1 MVSHRVYTLIEFRMN
16 FIKDDDQCLL
26 HPKIDYVKGQSNGKK
41 IVRQF
46 IDWVSSI
53 ILRILMFTVF
63 QNSHQDAEND
73 DFDPLEEY
81 YDPEGGYDSYEVR
94 F

>member
-1 MVSHRVYTLIEFRMN
+1 
-16 FIKDDDQCLL
+16 
-26 HPKIDYVKGQSNGKK
+26 
-41 IVRQF
+41 
-46 IDWVSSI
+46 
-53 ILRILMFTVF
+53 MFTVF

-94 F
+94 FQSFMSHKL